1 MIVLLAPGPS
11 MSQALADS
19 VRGCRVGAVTSAL
32 PLAPW
37 AEFVAASDVS
47 WWRRMGAAGF
57 EGERYSAHKMPGVE
71 KVEGVTS
78 ATNSGV
84 LALQV
89 CKMKGAKTV
98 ALLGFDMGLGH
109 YFGDYTNGLSNTD
122 KSRRAVHMQQ
132 YEHWARS
139 NPQIDVI
146 NCTPGSRLE
155 CFRKNTFANVVDQF
169 RQPECA

>member
-47 WWRRMGAAGF
+47 WWRKMGAAGF

-71 KVEGVTS
+71 QVEGVTS

-89 CKMKGAKTV
+89 CKMKGAKAV

-122 KSRRAVHMQQ
+122 KHRRRVHMQQ
-132 YEHWARS
+132 YVQWARA
-139 NPQIDVI
+139 NPDIEVI
-146 NCTPGSRLE
+146 NCTPGSALH
-155 CFRKNTFANVVDQF
+155 CFRRADLSEVIDQF
-169 RQPECA
+169 RAANAN